1 MSVVRSFGGRRAA
14 LWLVPLAIVVAN
26 VVWLSAFGSGSRVR
40 QRELERRLQQAS
52 RVMSELSAELAKRE
66 QLWIRANEN
75 RARLERLRHERFATE
90 RSRFTE
96 QVRELKSLAVRAGL
110 DPDTIAYP
118 QDQLLD
124 FGLVRRSFVFSV
136 EGSYA
141 ALRNFLHLLEL
152 STSFLTVEEIGVSA
166 GRTGLAVRLRLS
178 TLFEAVESD
187 AEAAALS
194 VAARERAEP
203 DGAPAADGEGGS

>member
-1 MSVVRSFGGRRAA
+1 MSVARAFGGRHAA

-40 QRELERRLQQAS
+40 QRELERRTAQAK
-52 RVMSELSAELAKRE
+52 RVEADLSADLRSRE
-66 QLWIRANEN
+66 QLWIKVTEN
-75 RARLERLRHERFATE
+75 RARLERLRRERFATE

-110 DPDTIAYP
+110 VPETIAYP
-118 QDQLLD
+118 NDELLD

-141 ALRNFLHLLEL
+141 ALRNFLHLLEI
-152 STSFLTVEEIGVSA
+152 SPSFLTVEQIGVSEGKA
-166 GRTGLAVRLRLS
+166 GLGVRLRLS
-178 TLFEAVESD
+178 TLFEAVASD
-187 AEAAALS
+187 AEAATLS
-194 VAARERAEP
+194 GTAKAAVDHAEG
-203 DGAPAADGEGGS
+203 DATDEGDS

>member
-1 MSVVRSFGGRRAA
+1 MSLARSFGGRRAA

-40 QRELERRLQQAS
+40 HRELERQLQQAR
-52 RVMSELSAELAKRE
+52 RVQGQLAEAVASRE
-66 QLWIRANEN
+66 QLWIRATEN
-75 RARLERLRHERFATE
+75 RARLEQLRRERFATE

-110 DPDTIAYP
+110 EPDAIAYP

-124 FGLVRRSFVFSV
+124 FGLVRRAFVFTV
-136 EGSYA
+136 DGSYA

-152 STSFLTVEEIGVSA
+152 SPSFLTIEEIGVSE
-166 GRTGLAVRLRLS
+166 GRGGLAVKLRLS
-178 TLFEAVESD
+178 TLFEAVASD
-187 AEAAALS
+187 AEAKAL
-194 VAARERAEP
+194 ALNEAEP
-203 DGAPAADGEGGS
+203 APRADEGEGGS